1 MYKILTPA
9 GTLVV
14 DTYRE
19 AIEYKKLYGF
29 PFEEIADEFEPSEIF
44 DETDEKMV
52 YPTICIGKQEWLTPD
67 NDEPK
72 YHNAEPV

>member
-19 AIEYKKLYGF
+19 AIEYKKLYGY
-29 PFEEIADEFEPSEIF
+29 PFEEIADEFEPSEIWGE
-44 DETDEKMV
+44 ETDCMGNNFSDAD
-52 YPTICIGKQEWLTPD
+52 PGL
-67 NDEPK
+67 
-72 YHNAEPV
+72 